1 MHGEQFKAK
10 QNMNNRPN
18 TTPQKEDNKNSE
30 TDPKEMGIFNNE
42 NRKTFPQRS
51 RTKQGCPLSPLVFDI
66 VSEVLALAIRE

>member
-42 NRKTFPQRS
+42 NRKTFPQR
-51 RTKQGCPLSPLVFDI
+51 F
-66 VSEVLALAIRE
+66 